1 MISHV
6 GTVSV
11 TSDVTDG
18 ELIDRSCAGDREAQD
33 VLVRRHRRDAYLTA
47 LQLMGNKDDALDVA
61 QEALL
66 RLLRTLHRFDRARP
80 VRPWLLCIVRNLV
93 QDAWR
98 KRRFR
103 GLNSLEELVAT
114 GAIGL
119 AGRDPDPETLAARR
133 ELQRAVSRAVGTLP
147 EIYREAVVLRDY
159 QGLSYAEIAAGVG
172 IPLGTVMSRLH
183 KARTLLR
190 EALAEDLRLP
200 ARAGGGH
207 VAHV

>member
-18 ELIDRSCAGDREAQD
+18 ELIDRSCAGDRGAQD
-33 VLVRRHRRDAYLTA
+33 LLVRRHRRNAYLTA
-47 LQLMGNKDDALDVA
+47 LQLMGNKEDALDVA

-66 RLLRTLHRFDRARP
+66 RFLRTLHRFDSARP
-80 VRPWLLCIVRNLV
+80 VRPWLMCIVRNLV

-98 KRRFR
+98 RRR
-103 GLNSLEELVAT
+103 LRRHDSLEELVAI

-119 AGRDPDPETLAARR
+119 AGHDPDPETLAARR

-159 QGLSYAEIAAGVG
+159 QGLSYAEIAAVVA

-200 ARAGGGH
+200 ARPGGGH
-207 VAHV
+207 VVHV